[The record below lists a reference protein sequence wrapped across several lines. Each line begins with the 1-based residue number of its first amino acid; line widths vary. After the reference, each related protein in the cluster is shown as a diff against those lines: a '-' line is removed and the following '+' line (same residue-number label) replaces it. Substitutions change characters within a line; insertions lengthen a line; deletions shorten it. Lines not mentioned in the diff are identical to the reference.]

1 MLIRTKMNFLG
12 VFVIFVFIL
21 LSLFSIKTMQE
32 IKINGNM
39 YNEIILGKD
48 LVADILPPPNYIIE
62 TYLMT
67 YELKENMQNDQK
79 VKEIINYIEDKLI
92 VEYEDRKTFWLAD
105 RIYLENEEALQSNFL
120 NGSHLWA
127 DKFYQVL
134 ENEYMP
140 AILNK
145 SEDSVLKIFNEKLKP
160 YYEKHREYIDNVV
173 KLANE
178 KNIILEK
185 STAKMLSRNLKMY
198 IIFSI
203 VFILFY
209 AVLLFGLAA
218 GIISSLKKNISIL
231 RNISEGEGDLT
242 QKIDILKSDEIGT
255 MAKYFNLSFE
265 KIRMLVETVK
275 SQSSTLQN
283 IGLELVSNMTQTA
296 ASISEISSN
305 IQSVKNS
312 TLKQSSSV
320 TETGSTMRRMKNE
333 IEDLHTLVDNQ
344 AANVTESSSAIEQMM
359 ASINNVSQTLFKNN
373 ENIKRLTESSETGRE
388 SLNRIDED
396 IRMVAEESESLIDI
410 SEVIQNIASQT
421 NLLSMNAAIE
431 AAHAGEAGKGF
442 SVVADEIRKL
452 AESSGEQAKIV
463 ATVLGKIKT
472 SIETISFSAKNVLN
486 EFNVIQMEVNTVT
499 NQENAIRSAME
510 EQAAGSKQVLQ
521 AIEQLRDISQEVN
534 AHSSQML
541 THSQLVVEETKNLD
555 ILTTEI
561 TASMNEMSA
570 GTEQVVIAI
579 TKVNEISDQNK
590 ASIDDLILEVEKFKV

>member
-120 NGSHLWA
+120 NGSHIWA

-203 VFILFY
+203 VFILLY